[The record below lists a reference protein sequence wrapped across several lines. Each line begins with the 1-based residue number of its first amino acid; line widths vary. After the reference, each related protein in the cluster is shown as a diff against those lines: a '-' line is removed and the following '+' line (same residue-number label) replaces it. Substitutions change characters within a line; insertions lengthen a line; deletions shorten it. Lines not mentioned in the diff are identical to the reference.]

1 MSNKDRFTIIP
12 WMQSPSVLWLLG
24 VGVIGLFITPL
35 VKIASMA
42 AIAWACWEIYQD
54 WQDQ

>member
-1 MSNKDRFTIIP
+1 MSNKDRFTFIP
-12 WMQSPSVLWLLG
+12 WMKSPSVLWLLG
-24 VGVIGLFITPL
+24 IGVIGLFITPL

-42 AIAWACWEIYQD
+42 AIGWACWEIYQD

>member
-12 WMQSPSVLWLLG
+12 WMKNVNTIWLLG
-24 VGVIGLFITPL
+24 FGVIGLFITPL
-35 VKIASMA
+35 VKLASMA